1 MVIDALVAPFQV
13 LARQRPVI
21 ATFVQREIRTRYVT
35 SALGIGWAVVRP
47 LLLLL
52 LYTFVF
58 SIVLKVRFGGTTS
71 TVDAAFYIFCGM
83 VPWLTFADGVT
94 RATTAVA
101 EQAPL
106 VKRMRFPSEILPVHQ
121 VIVALA
127 LESLGLVILLAALIV
142 TGRAPGWPLLSL
154 AAIVI
159 PQFLF
164 TAGNRLG
171 TRRAVRARSRYP
183 AARQLR
189 IDGLDVRDADLL
201 PVVAGAGAAAVAVSV
216 QSDGVSRPGVSWC
229 GARAPD
235 SGIRAVRDL
244 LVPSR
249 SSCSSPD
256 MRSFTVE
263 IRVRGRALMSEPIIE
278 LEHVSKSYKIYRNP
292 RHRAV
297 EILFRALQFLH
308 TNFPA
313 LQDVSLRVDRG
324 ETLGVVGANG
334 SGKSTMLADHRRH
347 RSSDRRT
354 RHLRGRVSSLLELGA
369 GFHPELTGREN
380 VEMFGSIIGVPVE
393 EMRRGCRTSNA
404 SPRSASS
411 SISRSRCIR
420 AACSCGW
427 PLPRRFTSTRRS
439 SSLTRRWRWATRFF
453 NISAC
458 CGSARCRLVGQRSCS
473 SATTWA

>member
-71 TVDAAFYIFCGM
+71 TLDAAFYIFCGM

-164 TAGNRLG
+164 TAGIGWALG
-171 TRRAVRARSRYP
+171 ALSVLVPDT
-183 AARQLR
+183 RQLVSF
-189 IDGLDVRDADLL
+189 GLMVWMYATPIFYPLSQVPARLQWLFQFNPMAYL
-201 PVVAGAGAAAVAVSV
+201 VQAYRGAVLEHQTPAFVPFAIFCAVSV
-216 QSDGVSRPGVSWC
+216 FVFIAGY
-229 GARAPD
+229 A
-235 SGIRAVRDL
+235 I
-244 LVPSR
+244 
-249 SSCSSPD
+249 
-256 MRSFTVE
+256 F
-263 IRVRGRALMSEPIIE
+263 
-278 LEHVSKSYKIYRNP
+278 
-292 RHRAV
+292 HRLKYEFA
-297 EILFRALQFLH
+297 
-308 TNFPA
+308 
-313 LQDVSLRVDRG
+313 DVL
-324 ETLGVVGANG
+324 
-334 SGKSTMLADHRRH
+334 
-347 RSSDRRT
+347 
-354 RHLRGRVSSLLELGA
+354 
-369 GFHPELTGREN
+369 
-380 VEMFGSIIGVPVE
+380 
-393 EMRRGCRTSNA
+393 
-404 SPRSASS
+404 
-411 SISRSRCIR
+411 
-420 AACSCGW
+420 
-427 PLPRRFTSTRRS
+427 
-439 SSLTRRWRWATRFF
+439 
-453 NISAC
+453 
-458 CGSARCRLVGQRSCS
+458 
-473 SATTWA
+473 